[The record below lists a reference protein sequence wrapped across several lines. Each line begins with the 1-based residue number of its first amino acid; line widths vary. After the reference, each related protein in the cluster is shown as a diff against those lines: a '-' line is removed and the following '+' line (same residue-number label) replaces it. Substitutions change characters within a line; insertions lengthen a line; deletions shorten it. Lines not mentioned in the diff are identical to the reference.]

1 MNDISKTVGG
11 FRSAIQ
17 DLLVPELKAIQTE
30 LKHHSEEFARI
41 DKHFEAIDKRFEA
54 VDKRFE
60 DLRREMN
67 QRFEAVFESIS
78 GCLATPAQETKPDQR
93 QQDAGGNGAL
103 VAFEQVEIA
112 RRQAQRLGGLGLGQA
127 AFAPQP
133 V

>member
-67 QRFEAVFESIS
+67 QRFEAVFESLHRME
-78 GCLATPAQETKPDQR
+78 LAQGEILAKLDVKQEVIEYTSKT
-93 QQDAGGNGAL
+93 NAL
-103 VAFEQVEIA
+103 EKRMDDLWVLLKSSKF
-112 RRQAQRLGGLGLGQA
+112 
-127 AFAPQP
+127 FSPT
-133 V
+133 

>member
-41 DKHFEAIDKRFEA
+41 DKRFESMDKRFEA
-54 VDKRFE
+54 MDKRFE

-67 QRFEAVFESIS
+67 QRFEAVFGSLHRMELVQGEI
-78 GCLATPAQETKPDQR
+78 LAKLDVKQEVIEYTSKTNALEKRLDDLWVLLKSSKLFSPA
-93 QQDAGGNGAL
+93 
-103 VAFEQVEIA
+103 
-112 RRQAQRLGGLGLGQA
+112 
-127 AFAPQP
+127 
-133 V
+133 